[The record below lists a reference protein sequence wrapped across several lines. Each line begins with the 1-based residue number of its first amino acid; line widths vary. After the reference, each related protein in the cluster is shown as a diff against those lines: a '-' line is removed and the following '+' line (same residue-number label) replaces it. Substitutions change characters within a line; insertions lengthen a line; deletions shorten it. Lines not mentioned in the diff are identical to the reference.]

1 MPFVDMTA
9 KKCGRLLV
17 IGRAEN
23 NRRGQARWFCL
34 CECGAESIVNGYA
47 LRSGNT
53 KSCSCLRNDL
63 TVERS
68 TIHGHGRRKT
78 QSKVYRHWKNCR
90 FNRKTTLDFPEFLK
104 AQGEE
109 VCQLSKT

>member
-1 MPFVDMTA
+1 MLIEMSGRKV
-9 KKCGRLLV
+9 GRLLV
-17 IGRAEN
+17 ISRAEN

-53 KSCSCLRNDL
+53 KSCGCWRNDL

-68 TIHGHGRRKT
+68 TIHGHGRRKKQT
-78 QSKVYRHWKNCR
+78 KAYKYWKYCRHWK
-90 FNRKTTLDFPEFLK
+90 KTDLDFPEFLESHDPTPK
-104 AQGEE
+104 ERQAN
-109 VCQLSKT
+109 